1 MTTENEIHEELA
13 RQTMNQFY
21 RDGSLEVLIDLLKQA
36 PFNKIP
42 NEGNIDTALYY
53 FAKAAKL
60 VPEAT
65 QSYER
70 LLGEA
75 TKSNK
80 PYIQAILHL
89 VKGEHVKTPP
99 YDTQFPYQLE
109 VIDRPISRP
118 IDLDYLWCEFSLTGE
133 PAPVEKI
140 IGTLAWTDHFR
151 VALNNWLVEPN
162 NGFFQK
168 RQKRKTLKLLYEAGL
183 EFDEEGGNIVS
194 QDDLDCLIIWG
205 HNSQYLPDSER
216 LPKILSAL
224 PFSLSDE
231 DLNHMM
237 IKASAL
243 WSLSVNCLEDPNVKR
258 IYLDNEDSLPAGVH
272 ISFDA
277 FGNLKRQE
285 DSKHLDG
292 DNHQL
297 TETYDNLSDDE
308 LLILYAERDSL
319 TSKAYEALESVL
331 RKRFPEGQSDTTN
344 IQTATPATGKTVLS
358 GSTPHEMTGEIS
370 NNLQEISK
378 LPDSGWTDTE
388 IPEDFLGDVS
398 NKVKSLNSFSTLEFI
413 RTEGTATTTKNDG
426 IDVSWRAD
434 FVRPDKVHVSQSM
447 WNDDRDTY
455 ELDEWIS
462 LDDEVFVNAGLWMKT
477 QDRENIERLT
487 GINTR
492 LSPETILAD
501 FVGLKIELSGLLNV
515 DGTTYIFIQTILR
528 DEQEA
533 QTREQVWIDEK
544 SKMILKHRLMYYEND
559 VFFGEQVEAFI
570 GHEKKLSISAPEW
583 LNIDPDGIMI
593 SESVCVVEH
602 W

>member
-216 LPKILSAL
+216 LPRILSAL

-308 LLILYAERDSL
+308 LLILYAERDRGDH
-319 TSKAYEALESVL
+319 KH
-331 RKRFPEGQSDTTN
+331 TN
-344 IQTATPATGKTVLS
+344 
-358 GSTPHEMTGEIS
+358 GSTTYR
-370 NNLQEISK
+370 
-378 LPDSGWTDTE
+378 
-388 IPEDFLGDVS
+388 ED
-398 NKVKSLNSFSTLEFI
+398 
-413 RTEGTATTTKNDG
+413 
-426 IDVSWRAD
+426 
-434 FVRPDKVHVSQSM
+434 RPF
-447 WNDDRDTY
+447 RDHA
-455 ELDEWIS
+455 S
-462 LDDEVFVNAGLWMKT
+462 
-477 QDRENIERLT
+477 
-487 GINTR
+487 
-492 LSPETILAD
+492 
-501 FVGLKIELSGLLNV
+501 
-515 DGTTYIFIQTILR
+515 
-528 DEQEA
+528 
-533 QTREQVWIDEK
+533 
-544 SKMILKHRLMYYEND
+544 
-559 VFFGEQVEAFI
+559 
-570 GHEKKLSISAPEW
+570 
-583 LNIDPDGIMI
+583 
-593 SESVCVVEH
+593 
-602 W
+602 